1 MNERTA
7 RQTFLGEDS
16 DYIFS
21 TSPIAI
27 LGLCGGGSHIAQQ
40 LAHIGF
46 ENLIIV
52 DFDIVEEPNL
62 NRMIG
67 SCPQDVIDRSV
78 KIDVIE
84 NLIKHINPKAKVTK
98 LSGKW
103 QEHSDVL
110 RICTAI
116 TGCLDSF
123 IARDELE
130 RFCRRC
136 LIPYI
141 DVGMDVHKSDTGFYI
156 SGQVITSLP
165 ESLCMRCLGYITEER
180 LAKENNDYG
189 NTGGNPQVIWPNGV
203 LASIAVGQLVK
214 LLTPWNSELTLSPM
228 IDYDGNKQ
236 HTMDS
241 PKLAVLEKHTCIHYK
256 NNELGDPFYSANT
269 NSQGI

>member
-1 MNERTA
+1 MNERTT
-7 RQTFLGEDS
+7 RQSFLGEKS
-16 DYIFS
+16 DEIFS
-21 TSPIAI
+21 KSPIAI

-46 ENLIIV
+46 ENLIII

-67 SCPQDVIDRSV
+67 SCPQDAIDRSL

-84 NLIKHINPKAKVTK
+84 KLIKSINPKAKVTK
-98 LSGKW
+98 ISGKW

-110 RICTAI
+110 RNCVGIM
-116 TGCLDSF
+116 GCLDSF
-123 IARDELE
+123 VARDELE
-130 RFCRRC
+130 RFCRRF

-141 DVGMDVHKSDTGFYI
+141 DIGMDVHKSDTGFYI

-180 LAKENNDYG
+180 LAKENEGYG
-189 NTGGNPQVIWPNGV
+189 NAGGNPQVIWPNGV
-203 LASIAVGQLVK
+203 LASIAVGQLIK

-236 HTMDS
+236 HSMDS
-241 PKLAVLEKHTCIHYK
+241 PKALALEKHICTHYS
-256 NNELGDPFYSANT
+256 NDDLGDPFFSPT
-269 NSQGI
+269 TK

>member
-1 MNERTA
+1 MNERTI
-7 RQTFLGEDS
+7 RQSFLGEKS
-16 DYIFS
+16 DYIFT

-67 SCPQDVIDRSV
+67 SCPQDVVDRSR

-84 NLIKHINPKAKVTK
+84 NLIKYINPKAKVTK

-103 QEHSDVL
+103 QEHSHVL
-110 RICTAI
+110 RNCTAI
-116 TGCLDSF
+116 MGCLDSF

-130 RFCRRC
+130 RFCRRF

-141 DVGMDVHKSDTGFYI
+141 DIGMDVHKSDTGFYI

-189 NTGGNPQVIWPNGV
+189 NAGGNPQVIWPNGV

-214 LLTPWNSELTLSPM
+214 LLTPWNSELILSSM

-236 HTMDS
+236 HSMDS
-241 PKLAVLEKHTCIHYK
+241 PKALALENQVCTHYS
-256 NNELGDPFYSANT
+256 NNDLGDPFFSPKEN
-269 NSQGI
+269 I